1 MSGTISREALEAWA
15 RAFNAPGTPARPLD
29 VPTRPLP
36 ADRRRPRETGQG
48 ATSDAPPQVTVPGPG
63 DWLAS
68 PPPLGAPPMIP
79 PGMFPPGAPPMVP
92 PRLPT
97 PGQANAPRP
106 PMAPGATDFLATIP
120 PNVQQ
125 QRVQELAR
133 RLEQSGLPMV
143 VPQPPTPIGIPP
155 RPGQPGAVPEFLSRQ
170 TNPAG
175 AADDVAMPQVNRS
188 LRERLAAASA
198 ALGAGGLVLSV
209 PGSTP
214 AVPGAPPAAAGG
226 EVVPPSAPVP
236 QTAPANAAAPTMQDL
251 LTQRLMQIALGG
263 GGGGGGGG
271 FRPQEITRD
280 MLPNWQAVRDA
291 NAAARP
297 EAPEQVSAEDMRRN
311 VLLAFLGSFEQRPG
325 ERLGAAFARQGG
337 AAGRARTGT
346 EEQNRQTR
354 DVTRR
359 EQQAYR
365 QGQAALEAQ
374 IQAGQSQSLISMLQ
388 ANNAARAQAA
398 QLAQAGGG
406 RSLQA
411 LMTLAQMQDPSRQIA
426 PEYLVSRI
434 AQQAADS
441 RNPMVIPGVDAGAAR
456 QAALASLPP
465 TERNM
470 VVAGQPNPAFQQAY
484 AMEIARQIA
493 TMPPEQQARLL
504 QGFRPLATT
513 RPSANARVGEQ

>member
-1 MSGTISREALEAWA
+1 MSVTSELLDMLA
-15 RAFNAPGTPARPLD
+15 RASRNAWPGGPQPPSPPGRLTWPGTGAPAPLAEPPVLPAPGPMPSPA
-29 VPTRPLP
+29 
-36 ADRRRPRETGQG
+36 AIQ
-48 ATSDAPPQVTVPGPG
+48 
-63 DWLAS
+63 
-68 PPPLGAPPMIP
+68 PPPLPP
-79 PGMFPPGAPPMVP
+79 
-92 PRLPT
+92 L
-97 PGQANAPRP
+97 
-106 PMAPGATDFLATIP
+106 
-120 PNVQQ
+120 
-125 QRVQELAR
+125 
-133 RLEQSGLPMV
+133 
-143 VPQPPTPIGIPP
+143 GIPP
-155 RPGQPGAVPEFLSRQ
+155 RPGAPLPIPPSMANALN
-170 TNPAG
+170 TLT
-175 AADDVAMPQVNRS
+175 MPPLPQS
-188 LRERLAAASA
+188 LRERLSQ
-198 ALGAGGLVLSV
+198 
-209 PGSTP
+209 
-214 AVPGAPPAAAGG
+214 AAAGAAGIGAVGAAVPMLGGSAGLGQIRSPTADGG
-226 EVVPPSAPVP
+226 EVTPPPTTTAPP
-236 QTAPANAAAPTMQDL
+236 PAGQTAPANASAPTMQDL

-263 GGGGGGGG
+263 GGGGGGG
-271 FRPQEITRD
+271 FRPQEITPD

-291 NAAARP
+291 QAAARP
-297 EAPEQVSAEDMRRN
+297 EAPEQMSDEDMRRN

-337 AAGRARTGT
+337 AAGRARTGA